1 MIGSGGEVGKPK
13 HVSGGLGG
21 CPGQGLHSYQGPPPR
36 VLNYRSSPLDSG
48 ALLSAGVK
56 KPNRPCA
63 SSLIPAVKY
72 SQITGPAAWAF
83 PKRPAPKPVLLIA
96 CPLASPSRPP
106 ERPPPPTVK

>member
-21 CPGQGLHSYQGPPPR
+21 CHCQRLHSYQGHPPR

-72 SQITGPAAWAF
+72 SQILGPAAWSF
-83 PKRPAPKPVLLIA
+83 PKRSAHKRSFWIA
-96 CPLASPSRPP
+96 CPLASRRRPSKRPLS
-106 ERPPPPTVK
+106 TS